1 MGEGASVEQAKG
13 LFSYARIGP
22 TVGQP
27 VGEGGWQEERYSTAV
42 PAGEPS
48 NEFGERRGVSPP
60 VLHPRA
66 SPTNLRF
73 QPAALRLAARS
84 EMGRETRGSAFS
96 CHRLKAGAKLGD
108 GRSRPPLSLVM
119 LIRAECARPQP
130 ERGDHR
136 EPEPE

>member
-60 VLHPRA
+60 VA
-66 SPTNLRF
+66 SPDSVWDHFEVPTGGLT
-73 QPAALRLAARS
+73 ARRS
-84 EMGRETRGSAFS
+84 LGNGSRNSRVGFLLPPPQGRGEIG
-96 CHRLKAGAKLGD
+96 
-108 GRSRPPLSLVM
+108 GRSISPPVV
-119 LIRAECARPQP
+119 ARDANTTAQ
-130 ERGDHR
+130 EA
-136 EPEPE
+136 